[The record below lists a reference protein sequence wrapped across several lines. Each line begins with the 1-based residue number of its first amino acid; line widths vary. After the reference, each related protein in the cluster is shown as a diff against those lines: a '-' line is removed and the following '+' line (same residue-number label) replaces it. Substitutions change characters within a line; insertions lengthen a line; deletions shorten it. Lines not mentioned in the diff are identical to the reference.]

1 VGENVGLE
9 SIVGIANSALGAQS
23 QRITLIA
30 QNLANADSINSPN
43 GGPYQRRLPVFEP
56 VQVGDAGDAVGVR
69 VADVVTDQSPPREV
83 FDPSSPFA
91 DEAGLVKEP
100 AVNPVY
106 EMVDMMQAARS
117 YQANLSVVQTA
128 NAAALKT
135 IDLLK

>member
-1 VGENVGLE
+1 MGIE
-9 SIVGIANSALGAQS
+9 SIIGIANSALGAQS

-30 QNLANADSINSPN
+30 QNLANADSLNSPD
-43 GGPYQRRLPVFEP
+43 GGPYQRRMPVFQP
-56 VQVGDAGDAVGVR
+56 VPIGDGGGSNDLGVKL
-69 VADVVTDQSPPREV
+69 AAVVTDNAPPGEV

-91 DEAGLVKEP
+91 DESGLVKEP

-106 EMVDMMQAARS
+106 EMVDMMQASRS
-117 YQANLSVVQTA
+117 YQANLSVIQTA

>member
-1 VGENVGLE
+1 MGLD
-9 SIVGIANSALGAQS
+9 SIIGIANSALGAQS

-30 QNLANADSINSPN
+30 QNLANADSINSPD
-43 GGPYQRRLPVFEP
+43 GGPYQRRIPVFQP
-56 VQVGDAGDAVGVR
+56 AQVGEGGDAIGVKLAEVR
-69 VADVVTDQSPPREV
+69 TDNAPPREV

-91 DEAGLVKEP
+91 DESGLVKEP

-106 EMVDMMQAARS
+106 EMVDMMQASRS

>member
-1 VGENVGLE
+1 MGLD
-9 SIVGIANSALGAQS
+9 SIIGIANSALGAQS
-23 QRITLIA
+23 LRINLIA
-30 QNLANADSINSPN
+30 QNLANADSINSPD
-43 GGPYQRRLPVFEP
+43 GGPYQRRIPVFEP
-56 VQVGDAGDAVGVR
+56 APIGDDNGAVGVKL
-69 VADVVTDQSPPREV
+69 ASVVTDQSPPREV
-83 FDPSSPFA
+83 FDPSSPYA
-91 DEAGLVKEP
+91 DASGMVAEP

>member
-1 VGENVGLE
+1 MGLD
-9 SIVGIANSALGAQS
+9 SIIGIANSALGAQS

-30 QNLANADSINSPN
+30 QNLANADSVNPADGS
-43 GGPYQRRLPVFEP
+43 PYQRRLPVFQP
-56 VQVGDAGDAVGVR
+56 AQVGESDGVGVKLAE
-69 VADVVTDQSPPREV
+69 VLTDNTPPREV

-91 DEAGLVKEP
+91 DESGLVKEP

-106 EMVDMMQAARS
+106 EMVDMMEASRA

-128 NAAALKT
+128 NSAALKT

>member
-1 VGENVGLE
+1 MGLE

-43 GGPYQRRLPVFEP
+43 GGPYQRQMPVFEP
-56 VQVGDAGDAVGVR
+56 AQVGDDSGAIGVKLSS
-69 VADVVTDQSPPREV
+69 VVTDQTPPREV
-83 FDPSSPFA
+83 YDPSSPLA
-91 DEAGLVKEP
+91 DEAGLVAEP
-100 AVNPVY
+100 SVNPVY

-128 NAAALKT
+128 NSAALKT

>member
-1 VGENVGLE
+1 VGIE
-9 SIVGIANSALGAQS
+9 SIIGIANSALGAQS

-30 QNLANADSINSPN
+30 QNLANVDSIDSPD
-43 GGPYQRRLPVFEP
+43 GGPYQRRIPVFQSA
-56 VQVGDAGDAVGVR
+56 QVGEGGDAVGVK
-69 VADVVTDQSPPREV
+69 VAQVVTDNAPPREI

-91 DEAGLVKEP
+91 DESGLVKEP
-100 AVNPVY
+100 SVNPVY

>member
-1 VGENVGLE
+1 MGLD
-9 SIVGIANSALGAQS
+9 SIIGIANSALSAQS

-30 QNLANADSINSPN
+30 QNLANTDSINSPD
-43 GGPYQRRLPVFEP
+43 GGPYQRRVPVFQP
-56 VQVGDAGDAVGVR
+56 AQVGESDGMGVKL
-69 VADVVTDQSPPREV
+69 AAVVTDNAPPREV

-91 DEAGLVKEP
+91 DESGVVKEP

-106 EMVDMMQAARS
+106 EMVDLMEASRA

-128 NAAALKT
+128 NSAALKT

>member
-1 VGENVGLE
+1 MGLD
-9 SIVGIANSALGAQS
+9 SIIGIANSALGAQS

-30 QNLANADSINSPN
+30 QNLANVDSINSPD
-43 GGPYQRRLPVFEP
+43 GGPYQRRIPVFEP
-56 VQVGDAGDAVGVR
+56 AQVGNSDGLGVKL
-69 VADVVTDQSPPREV
+69 AEVVTDQTPPRAV
-83 FDPSSPFA
+83 YDPSNPFA
-91 DEAGLVKEP
+91 DESGVVKEP

-106 EMVDMMQAARS
+106 EMVDMMQASRS

>member
-1 VGENVGLE
+1 MGIE
-9 SIVGIANSALGAQS
+9 SIIGIANSALGAQS

-30 QNLANADSINSPN
+30 QNLANVDSIDSPD
-43 GGPYQRRLPVFEP
+43 GGPYQRRIPVFQSA
-56 VQVGDAGDAVGVR
+56 QVGEGGDAVGVK
-69 VADVVTDQSPPREV
+69 VAQVVTDNAPPREV

-91 DEAGLVKEP
+91 DESGLVKEP
-100 AVNPVY
+100 SVNPVY

>member
-1 VGENVGLE
+1 MGLD
-9 SIVGIANSALGAQS
+9 SIVGIGNSALSAQS

-30 QNLANADSINSPN
+30 QNLANADSINSPD
-43 GGPYQRRLPVFEP
+43 GGPYQRRMPVFEP
-56 VQVGDAGDAVGVR
+56 AQVGDSDGLGVQLAE
-69 VADVVTDQSPPREV
+69 VLTDQSPPREV

-91 DEAGLVKEP
+91 DESGMVKEP

-106 EMVDMMQAARS
+106 EMVDMMQASRS

-128 NAAALKT
+128 NSAALKT

>member
-1 VGENVGLE
+1 MGLDN
-9 SIVGIANSALGAQS
+9 ILGIANSALGAQS

-30 QNLANADSINSPN
+30 QNLANADSINSPDGN
-43 GGPYQRRLPVFEP
+43 PYQRRVPVFEP
-56 VQVGDAGDAVGVR
+56 AQVGESGDAVGVKLAR
-69 VADVVTDQSPPREV
+69 VMTDNAPPREV
-83 FDPSSPFA
+83 FDPSSPLA
-91 DEAGLVKEP
+91 DEAGMVKEP
-100 AVNPVY
+100 SVNPVY

>member
-1 VGENVGLE
+1 MGLDG
-9 SIVGIANSALGAQS
+9 IIGIANSALSAQS

-30 QNLANADSINSPN
+30 QNLANADSINSPD
-43 GGPYQRRLPVFEP
+43 GGPYQRRIPVFEP
-56 VQVGDAGDAVGVR
+56 AQVGDDPGAVGVK
-69 VADVVTDQSPPREV
+69 VASVMTDQAPPREV

-91 DEAGLVKEP
+91 DESGLVAEP

-106 EMVDMMQAARS
+106 EMVDMMQASRS

>member
-1 VGENVGLE
+1 VGLD
-9 SIVGIANSALGAQS
+9 SIIGIANSALGAQS
-23 QRITLIA
+23 QRINLIA
-30 QNLANADSINSPN
+30 QNLANADSINSPD
-43 GGPYQRRLPVFEP
+43 GGPYQRRIPVFEP
-56 VQVGDAGDAVGVR
+56 AQIGDDNGAVGVKL
-69 VADVVTDQSPPREV
+69 ASVVTDQSPPREV

-91 DEAGLVKEP
+91 DASGLVAEP

-106 EMVDMMQAARS
+106 EMVDMIQASRS